1 MNLLESMYI
10 DYAKYDDENIGE
22 LSQENK
28 DLLKDT
34 TNVPTYVAKYIKDYK
49 KKAEEIINPILSE
62 KAIKYLDI
70 QVKKEKDEF
79 EKNINNKNKC
89 NKNDFKNNITSFLND
104 NFYYISQKYI
114 IYRVIADVC
123 EPISERIEQA
133 LNQLIKD
140 LLSQN
145 NPQDLLEDIYIK
157 KFEDLE
163 EIINGFRDKKNE
175 IYNKKE
181 ENIVENEISETS
193 IVINAIN
200 YGRQSGLPAPNPI
213 NL

>member
-1 MNLLESMYI
+1 M
-10 DYAKYDDENIGE
+10 
-22 LSQENK
+22 
-28 DLLKDT
+28 
-34 TNVPTYVAKYIKDYK
+34 
-49 KKAEEIINPILSE
+49 
-62 KAIKYLDI
+62 
-70 QVKKEKDEF
+70 
-79 EKNINNKNKC
+79 
-89 NKNDFKNNITSFLND
+89 NNITSFLND